1 MVQFLVRNFSKN
13 SENTRLHPHIL
24 YDKKVW
30 RHLFFCYIGC
40 GLSSITF
47 SLKRWDVKQSS
58 FLKAKIDVNFMHE
71 KMLFLSYL
79 FEKLFWSDIGSVL
92 WHVDLITTKIK
103 LYWVKY
109 FIRIILL
116 IVMLH
121 VKEVKTIKLGI
132 CSFHIFWRCT
142 TSSSCQSNQSN
153 TSVFLSSSIHESD
166 VLVMAWERTTLIKCI
181 VCQVLPVM

>member
-1 MVQFLVRNFSKN
+1 MVQFLVRKFSKN

-24 YDKKVW
+24 YDKKLW

-79 FEKLFWSDIGSVL
+79 FEKLFWSDIPISK
-92 WHVDLITTKIK
+92 TTKIK
-103 LYWVKY
+103 VYWVNY

-142 TSSSCQSNQSN
+142 TSFSCQSNQSN
-153 TSVFLSSSIHESD
+153 TSVFLSSSIHELD

-181 VCQVLPVM
+181 VYQVLPVM

>member
-1 MVQFLVRNFSKN
+1 MVQFLVRKFSKN

-79 FEKLFWSDIGSVL
+79 FEKLFWSDIPIL
-92 WHVDLITTKIK
+92 KTTRIKFYWLI
-103 LYWVKY
+103 Y

-153 TSVFLSSSIHESD
+153 TSVFLSSSIHELD

-181 VCQVLPVM
+181 VYQVLPVM